1 MSSVSNISSRVSYP
15 LKQQYASISTDKK
28 ISDTP
33 VFEAVGQT
41 TNEAKKTGKQGN
53 IAVENASNTQNE
65 QAAASN
71 EASNE
76 ALQMIKQ
83 EISALSSSNISGV
96 KMREIPDVINN
107 MLSGIENCKSQLDA
121 QKGVINDSEFSSLS
135 EQLKNAQ
142 NATSNNILSLIDKL
156 EEDPEMLSSVR
167 NQILEKVGN
176 TKSGETNVAAKVK
189 DALEQKYPENK
200 INELKEKKAIAVQID
215 NIKNLGG
222 FLAPTSI
229 KGRSKEDL
237 LKELQEAQQDSSSN
251 ATTESTQQ
259 TLASNPISSGG
270 FGSLTAQNKLK
281 NGFAS
286 MLG

>member
-1 MSSVSNISSRVSYP
+1 MSSVSNIISRVSYP
-15 LKQQYASISTDKK
+15 LEQQPASISSDKK
-28 ISDTP
+28 ILDIP
-33 VFEAVGQT
+33 VFEAVGQK
-41 TNEAKKTGKQGN
+41 TNEAKKVEKHGD
-53 IAVENASNTQNE
+53 IAVEDASNTQNE

-121 QKGVINDSEFSSLS
+121 QKGVIKDSEFSSLS

-156 EEDPEMLSSVR
+156 EEDPEMLGSVR

-215 NIKNLGG
+215 NIKNFGG

-251 ATTESTQQ
+251 PTTEGTQQ